1 MNRFKS
7 AILGAAISGIC
18 VFTIGAAYASREKKS
33 EDSDFIWLGETD
45 LSDELL
51 PLFDEGDFVYI
62 TNSSDY
68 WGGVY
73 NPMEPVLYEVKAS
86 RFDQDDET
94 YRYKLHTT
102 MHDDASFS
110 DKWVAEEWLDYAT
123 KPRLTKELPTVT
135 VDVDAFEKIIVR
147 DVEQKLTA
155 EIDYWLDTLRYSTDE
170 RERLQAEERLTE
182 LAENRRELTQ
192 IRKEG

>member
-1 MNRFKS
+1 MKRFKS
-7 AILGAAISGIC
+7 AILGAAISSVC
-18 VFTIGAAYASREKKS
+18 AFTIGVSFASRKKKS
-33 EDSDFIWLGETD
+33 EDSDIIWLDGMD
-45 LSDELL
+45 LSDEML

-73 NPMEPVLYEVKAS
+73 NPMEPVLYEIKAS

-94 YRYKLHTT
+94 YRYKLHTN
-102 MHDDASFS
+102 MPDDAAIS

-182 LAENRRELTQ
+182 LAADRREVAE
-192 IRKEG
+192 IREEG